1 MRDEYIVSS
10 RAFGKSSRE
19 LKNLINDYLNFR
31 GIDIVVTSFDYDDY
45 IRLKADNEKLRKCV
59 EVYADQDWWE
69 LDESS
74 NDYICSAPV
83 ADCEQLFLESKN
95 LFAGKLARQTLKEI
109 GGSE

>member
-45 IRLKADNEKLRKCV
+45 IKLKADNEKLRECAEFYAEIDNWDNVNYPNMFIGENDCV
-59 EVYADQDWWE
+59 EVDHP
-69 LDESS
+69 SG
-74 NDYICSAPV
+74 C
-83 ADCEQLFLESKN
+83 
-95 LFAGKLARQTLKEI
+95 AGGNIARQTLKEI
-109 GGSE
+109 GGSDE